1 MAGVRKDLT
10 RSLYLYGTAVL
21 VLFGALM
28 AGIMTGNESR
38 HLKRLVDQ
46 QLTDLADRSAA
57 LIERTIEF
65 EPANMARLAMT
76 GSADANFVARFSQMM
91 STQRTRAELAEV
103 LVLGG
108 DGAVFWSSNATRA
121 VGAQIPG
128 LEPSTGEGGLEL
140 VSLPIDSVPSRMAV
154 LAIAGSNWRVAAA
167 QPAAQRVDRAG
178 SLVLISI
185 LLFTLGG
192 ILTLWLLARWLD
204 RRLLR
209 PLLAAE
215 EVATRVAQGNLSATM
230 SATAGEAATEGNQL
244 LRAIAAMVEALR
256 TLVGAIRGASSEA
269 AAMAEQ
275 ISAATEEMSAST
287 QEVASTTADLTDRAT
302 KQAGVVRLAA
312 DDARKILGIAQAL
325 ATGAAQAAERN
336 GALARLARAH
346 REQLDRSTTELAKL
360 TEEVELGAE
369 EAELLATSSEE
380 IEKFITQTKAI
391 AKQTHML
398 ALNAAIEAARAGGEG
413 RGFSVVAEEVRKLAG
428 QAAQAA
434 TSTSETV
441 QSVLA
446 RVQTARERL
455 LRLAQGGIAARDA
468 AQAAAEGLR
477 TVAEDA
483 DANDQWTQ
491 AISASAD
498 DVRILIDGIAGR
510 MKEVSA
516 GTEEYAAAAEQIAA
530 AAQELNASTE
540 EIASSAGHLADAAE
554 RLTNAVGG
562 FRVS

>member
-28 AGIMTGNESR
+28 AGIMNGNESR
-38 HLKRLVDQ
+38 HLRHGLDERLVG
-46 QLTDLADRSAA
+46 LADRSAA
-57 LIERTIEF
+57 LLEQALEYQ
-65 EPANMARLAMT
+65 PGAMARLAAP
-76 GSADANFVARFSQMM
+76 GAASADAAAVIGRLL
-91 STQRTRAELAEV
+91 STSRTEADLVEIS
-103 LVLGG
+103 VLGG
-108 DGAVFWSSNATRA
+108 SGAIIWSSRPATA
-121 VGAQIPG
+121 LGSQING
-128 LEPSTGEGGLEL
+128 LEAATGRNGLQLLSLKVGG
-140 VSLPIDSVPSRMAV
+140 VASRAAV
-154 LAIAGSNWRVAAA
+154 IPVAGSNWRVVTSAPEAK
-167 QPAAQRVDRAG
+167 RGDLT
-178 SLVLISI
+178 SNLVLFSI
-185 LLFTLGG
+185 LIFTAGG
-192 ILTLWLLARWLD
+192 IVTLWLLGRWLD
-204 RRLLR
+204 RRILG
-209 PLLAAE
+209 PLLVAE
-215 EVATRVAQGNLSATM
+215 EVATQVAKGNLSANVTEI
-230 SATAGEAATEGNQL
+230 EAAGADGNRL
-244 LRAIAAMVEALR
+244 LRAIGAMVGALQN
-256 TLVGAIRGASSEA
+256 LVGAIRGASSEA

-275 ISAATEEMSAST
+275 ISAATEQMSAST
-287 QEVASTTADLTDRAT
+287 EEVANTTADLTDRAT

-312 DDARKILGIAQAL
+312 NDAGKILGIAEAL
-325 ATGAAQAAERN
+325 ASGATQAAQRNAALA
-336 GALARLARAH
+336 ALARSH

-446 RVQTARERL
+446 RVHTARERL

-516 GTEEYAAAAEQIAA
+516 GTEEYAAAAQQIAA

-562 FRVS
+562 FRVT

>member
-28 AGIMTGNESR
+28 AGIMTGNEAR
-38 HLKRLVDQ
+38 HLRRDLDERLVS
-46 QLTDLADRSAA
+46 LADRSAA
-57 LIERTIEF
+57 LLEQALSYRPE
-65 EPANMARLAMT
+65 EMARLAAPAGVTPDVAAGLDRMLAT
-76 GSADANFVARFSQMM
+76 ARTEADL
-91 STQRTRAELAEV
+91 AELSV
-103 LVLGG
+103 LSGQGTIL
-108 DGAVFWSSNATRA
+108 WSSRPATTR
-121 VGAQIPG
+121 GAQLPG
-128 LEPSTGEGGLEL
+128 LDAAAGRSGVQVIPLQLNGVASRAAAL
-140 VSLPIDSVPSRMAV
+140 SV
-154 LAIAGSNWRVAAA
+154 AGSNWRVLATSPVAG
-167 QPAAQRVDRAG
+167 RVDLTG
-178 SLVLISI
+178 SLVLVSI
-185 LLFTLGG
+185 LVFVVGG
-192 ILTLWLLARWLD
+192 ILTLLLLGRWLD
-204 RRLLR
+204 RRILR
-209 PLLAAE
+209 PLLVAE
-215 EVATRVAQGNLSATM
+215 EVATHVAQGNLSASVEGTEG
-230 SATAGEAATEGNQL
+230 AGTEGNRL
-244 LRAIAAMVEALR
+244 LGAIGAMVTALR
-256 TLVGAIRGASSEA
+256 NLVGAIRGASSEA

-287 QEVASTTADLTDRAT
+287 QEVASTTADLTDRAA

-312 DDARKILGIAQAL
+312 DDARKILGIAQEL
-325 ATGAAQAAERN
+325 ATGATQAAERN
-336 GALARLARAH
+336 GALARLARSH
-346 REQLDRSTTELAKL
+346 REQLDKSTTELAKL

-446 RVQTARERL
+446 RVHTARERL

-516 GTEEYAAAAEQIAA
+516 GTEEYAAAAQQIAA
-530 AAQELNASTE
+530 AAEELNASTE

-562 FRVS
+562 FRVT